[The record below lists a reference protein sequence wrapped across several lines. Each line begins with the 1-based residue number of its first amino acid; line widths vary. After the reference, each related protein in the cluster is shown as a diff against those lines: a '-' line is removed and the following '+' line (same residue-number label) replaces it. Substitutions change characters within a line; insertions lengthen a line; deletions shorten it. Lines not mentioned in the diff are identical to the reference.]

1 MQTDLTTLTSM
12 ELVNTA
18 LTLQDL
24 PPPPEG
30 KTGWPW
36 TEQTELILGKM
47 SDGSEWPRISIVT
60 PNYNYGHFIEE
71 TIRSVL
77 LQGYPNLE
85 YIVIDGESNDD
96 SVEIIK
102 KYEKCLSYW
111 VSEKDSGQ
119 SNAINK
125 GIRKSTGMIFN
136 WINSDD
142 ILNLGSLYNVAYVWK
157 ERNSDILVGSGRIIT
172 SEKCIEWIPHQS
184 ISALDLA
191 LCFQGE
197 VGMSQPS
204 TFLNLSLVKQVGAMS
219 EDFHYIIDYSLYINL
234 LLSKSITRLTTIN
247 SCLSTAKLHEGA
259 KTVSSWIKF
268 EKEAIQMLSSVM
280 TKFPANQ
287 RKDIKQRI
295 YQLSVQVAVRE
306 AAMNIGFAGLAAL
319 VSLLFKNPFF
329 VFSRFY
335 VGALKNKLVEASIRQ
350 Y

>member
-1 MQTDLTTLTSM
+1 MV
-12 ELVNTA
+12 LVNTA

-36 TEQTELILGKM
+36 TEQTEVCPDK
-47 SDGSEWPRISIVT
+47 SPDGSDWPRISIVT

-85 YIVIDGESNDD
+85 YIVIDGGSTDN

-102 KYEKCLSYW
+102 KYEKWLFYW
-111 VSEKDSGQ
+111 VSEKDTGQ

-125 GIRKSTGMIFN
+125 GIKKSTGIIFN

-142 ILNLGSLYNVAYVWK
+142 ILNLASIYNVACIWK
-157 ERNSDILVGSGRIIT
+157 ERNPDILVGSGRIIT
-172 SEKCIEWIPHQS
+172 KEACIEWIPHQS

-204 TFLNLSLVKQVGAMS
+204 TFLNLNLVKRFGGLS
-219 EDFHYIIDYSLYINL
+219 ENFHYIIDYSLYINL
-234 LLSKSITRLTTIN
+234 LLSENTSLRRLTTIKT
-247 SCLSTAKLHEGA
+247 CLSTVKLHEAA
-259 KTVSSWIKF
+259 KTVASWGEF
-268 EKEAIQMLSSVM
+268 EKEAIQMLSDM
-280 TKFPANQ
+280 TTKFPANE
-287 RKDIKQRI
+287 RKDIK
-295 YQLSVQVAVRE
+295 
-306 AAMNIGFAGLAAL
+306 
-319 VSLLFKNPFF
+319 K
-329 VFSRFY
+329 
-335 VGALKNKLVEASIRQ
+335 
-350 Y
+350 